1 MKFIKLKLA
10 ATVLA
15 ALGTM
20 LASSAQAQSNDT
32 IAKVKA

>member
-15 ALGTM
+15 AMGTM
-20 LASSAQAQSNDT
+20 LATSAQAQANDT
-32 IAKVKA
+32 LG